1 MAELYQEVGERMLI
15 RKVTFSKFQMLSS
28 PFVFF
33 FIAHGILNTFT
44 KRETY
49 SLSQTVWYFV
59 THFFLYLVVPLFL
72 FGTSSYFRKRTKIS
86 IIEKDIVSML
96 HILNTSFCLSKIDL
110 DDVEGI
116 WHRSFA
122 LSAKSTPV
130 LTLKFLLKDNSRIS
144 MRNIEFNDE
153 LIKILQDKAIQTA
166 PLKGFFGSKSRI
178 PSSSYSV
185 SLERKKLA
193 QNRMFESRTDFRYS
207 HDRGGQV
214 ARFSQVLATLMIV
227 YILATG
233 SLFEATSNT
242 ALNRFEQLNSSV
254 NSDDRVDFSLKVIDI
269 DPITK
274 LAQVQLLPQP
284 MGNIGFTT
292 QNGWIP
298 NDQITFEIGSTR
310 RVNELQQSN
319 TLFFGSELQPNISA
333 TADITYQN
341 PFGACIERSENS
353 DTGETECTSREYIQA
368 TIKDYPF
375 DRYLFSLP
383 IFNVAS
389 RTGGAGTETVVDDT
403 YVSVPMRVYNDTS
416 ELNTWDVV
424 VYPIST
430 NYRDEF
436 QNIDAVSSGMNQGS
450 VEFLIDA
457 KRDRYTILLVLI
469 VCLLMVASM
478 MSVIL
483 MGISVSLRYRPP
495 TVQALVWAAALTFSL
510 IQLRTL
516 MPGAPPVGTTLDI
529 LFYFP
534 ALLMTIGGSIWILWH
549 WMRRADYG
557 I

>member
-1 MAELYQEVGERMLI
+1 MAQG
-15 RKVTFSKFQMLSS
+15 
-28 PFVFF
+28 VF
-33 FIAHGILNTFT
+33 NTFT

-49 SLSQTVWYFV
+49 SLSQTVSYFFS
-59 THFFLYLVVPLFL
+59 HIFLYLVVPIFL
-72 FGTSSYFRKRTKIS
+72 IGTSSYLRKRTKIS
-86 IIEKDIVSML
+86 IIENNIVSML
-96 HILNTSFCLSKIDL
+96 YILNTSFCLSKIDL

-122 LSAKSTPV
+122 LSAKSTHV

-144 MRNIEFNDE
+144 LRNIEFNDE
-153 LIKILQDKAIQTA
+153 LIEILQDKAIQMA
-166 PLKGFFGSKSRI
+166 PLKGIFGPESRS
-178 PSSSYSV
+178 PSSGYIV
-185 SLERKKLA
+185 NLERKKLA
-193 QNRMFESRTDFRYS
+193 QTRIFESRTDFGYS

-214 ARFSQVLATLMIV
+214 SRFSQVLATLMFL

-233 SLFEATSNT
+233 SLFEASSSAAIT
-242 ALNRFEQLNSSV
+242 RFDQLNSSV
-254 NSDDRVDFSLKVIDI
+254 NSDDRVDFGLKVTDI
-269 DPITK
+269 DPVTK
-274 LAQVQLLPQP
+274 LAQVQVLPQP
-284 MGNIGFTT
+284 MGNIGITT
-292 QNGWIP
+292 QNGWVP
-298 NDQITFEIGSTR
+298 NDQVALEIGSTR
-310 RVNELQQSN
+310 RVTELQQSN
-319 TLFFGSELQPNISA
+319 TLFFGSELQSNVSA

-341 PFGACIERSENS
+341 PFGACIEKTKNS
-353 DTGETECTSREYIQA
+353 DTGETVCTLRETIQGS
-368 TIKDYPF
+368 IKDYPF

-383 IFNVAS
+383 IFGVSS
-389 RTGGAGTETVVDDT
+389 RTGGAGTETLTDDT
-403 YVSVPMRVYNDTS
+403 YESVPMRIFDATS

-430 NYRDEF
+430 DYRDEF
-436 QNIDAVSSGMNQGS
+436 EDIDAVSSGMNQGS

-478 MSVIL
+478 MSVVL
-483 MGISVSLRYRPP
+483 MGISVSLKYRPP

>member
-1 MAELYQEVGERMLI
+1 MQI
-15 RKVTFSKFQMLSS
+15 RKVPISKFQMLAS

-33 FIAHGILNTFT
+33 FISQGLFNAFT
-44 KRETY
+44 KRQTY
-49 SLSQTVWYFV
+49 SLSQTIWFFFE
-59 THFFLYLVVPLFL
+59 HFFVYLVVPIVLL
-72 FGTSSYFRKRTKIS
+72 GTSSYLRRKTKIS
-86 IIEKDIVSML
+86 IIDNEIVSML
-96 HILNTSFCLSKIDL
+96 HIFNSAFCLSKIDL
-110 DDVEGI
+110 QDVEGI
-116 WHRSFA
+116 WYRSFA
-122 LSAKSTPV
+122 LSAKSTHV
-130 LTLKFLLKDNSRIS
+130 LTFKFLLKDNSRIS
-144 MRNIEFNDE
+144 LRNIEFDE
-153 LIKILQDKAIQTA
+153 EFIDILQNRTIQMA
-166 PLKGFFGSKSRI
+166 PLKGFFGSESRI
-178 PSSSYSV
+178 PSSSYAV

-193 QNRMFESRTDFRYS
+193 QTRMLESRSDFGYS

-214 ARFSQVLATLMIV
+214 SRFSQVLASVMFI
-227 YILATG
+227 YILAAG
-233 SLFEATSNT
+233 SVFEISDSSAID
-242 ALNRFEQLNSSV
+242 RFEQLNSSV
-254 NSDDRVDFSLKVIDI
+254 NSEDRVDFSLKVTDV
-269 DPITK
+269 DPVMK
-274 LAQVQLLPQP
+274 LAQVQVLPQP
-284 MGNIGFTT
+284 MGNVGITT
-292 QNGWIP
+292 QNGWVP
-298 NDQITFEIGSTR
+298 NDQIAMEIGSTR
-310 RVNELQQSN
+310 RITDLQQSN

-341 PFGACIERSENS
+341 PFGACIEKSESS
-353 DTGETECTSREYIQA
+353 DTGETVCTMRESIEG

-383 IFNVAS
+383 IFGVAA
-389 RTGGAGTETVVDDT
+389 RTGGAGTETTADDT
-403 YVSVPMRVYNDTS
+403 YQSVPMRVYDSTS
-416 ELNTWDVV
+416 ELNTWEVV

-430 NYRDEF
+430 DYKDEF
-436 QNIDAVSSGMNQGS
+436 EDVDAVSSGMNQGS

-478 MSVIL
+478 MSVVL
-483 MGISVSLRYRPP
+483 MGISVSLKYRPP

>member
-1 MAELYQEVGERMLI
+1 MGESMLI
-15 RKVTFSKFQMLSS
+15 RKAPISKFQMLAS

-33 FIAHGILNTFT
+33 FVSQGLLDTFT
-44 KRETY
+44 NRQTY
-49 SLSQTVWYFV
+49 SLSQTISYF
-59 THFFLYLVVPLFL
+59 FANGLLYLVVPLLVFVA
-72 FGTSSYFRKRTKIS
+72 SSYLRRRTKIS
-86 IIEKDIVSML
+86 IIDNQIVSML
-96 HILNTSFCLSKIDL
+96 YIFNTSFCLSKIDL
-110 DDVEGI
+110 EDVEGV

-122 LSAKSTPV
+122 LSAKSSHV
-130 LTLKFLLKDNSRIS
+130 LTLKFLLKDNSRITL
-144 MRNIEFNDE
+144 RNIEFSEEFIE
-153 LIKILQDKAIQTA
+153 LLQKKAIEMT
-166 PLKGFFGSKSRI
+166 PLKGFFGAESRI
-178 PSSSYSV
+178 PSSSYAV

-193 QNRMFESRTDFRYS
+193 QTRMFESRTDFGYS

-214 ARFSQVLATLMIV
+214 SRFSQVLATLMFV

-233 SLFEATSNT
+233 SFFEISDSSAID
-242 ALNRFEQLNSSV
+242 RFDQLNTSV
-254 NSDDRVDFSLKVIDI
+254 NSEDRVDFALKVTDV
-269 DPITK
+269 DPVTK
-274 LAQVQLLPQP
+274 LAQVQVLPQP
-284 MGNIGFTT
+284 MGNVGITT
-292 QNGWIP
+292 QNGWVP
-298 NDQITFEIGSTR
+298 NDKIAMEIGSTR
-310 RVNELQQSN
+310 RITDLQQSN

-341 PFGACIERSENS
+341 PFGACIEKSKDS
-353 DTGETECTSREYIQA
+353 DTGETVCTSRETIQG

-383 IFNVAS
+383 IFGVSS
-389 RTGGAGTETVVDDT
+389 RTGGAGTETLADDT
-403 YVSVPMRVYNDTS
+403 YQSVPMRVYDSTS

-430 NYRDEF
+430 DYRDEF
-436 QNIDAVSSGMNQGS
+436 EDIDAVSSGMNQGS

-478 MSVIL
+478 MSVVL
-483 MGISVSLRYRPP
+483 MGISVSLKYRPP

>member
-1 MAELYQEVGERMLI
+1 MGEMVQI
-15 RKVTFSKFQMLSS
+15 RKVSFSKFQLLSS

-33 FIAHGILNTFT
+33 FVSQGIFNTFT

-49 SLSQTVWYFV
+49 SLSQTIWYFFE
-59 THFFLYLVVPLFL
+59 HIFLYLVLPIVL
-72 FGTSSYFRKRTKIS
+72 FGTSSYFRKKTRVS
-86 IIEKDIVSML
+86 IIENEIVSML
-96 HILNTSFCLSKIDL
+96 YIFNASFCLSKIDI

-122 LSAKSTPV
+122 LSAKSTHV

-144 MRNIEFNDE
+144 LRNIEFNSV
-153 LIKILQDKAIQTA
+153 LIEILQNKGIQIA
-166 PLKGFFGSKSRI
+166 PLKGIFGSESRI

-193 QNRMFESRTDFRYS
+193 QTRMFESSKDFRYS

-214 ARFSQVLATLMIV
+214 SRFSQVLATLMFL

-233 SLFEATSNT
+233 SFFEASSST
-242 ALNRFEQLNSSV
+242 ANNRFEQLNSSV
-254 NSDDRVDFSLKVIDI
+254 NSEDRVDFALKVTDV
-269 DPITK
+269 DPVTK
-274 LAQVQLLPQP
+274 LAQVQVLPLP
-284 MGNIGFTT
+284 SGNVGITT

-298 NDQITFEIGSTR
+298 NDQIKLDIGSTR
-310 RVNELQQSN
+310 RVTELQQSN
-319 TLFFGSELQPNISA
+319 TLSFGSELQPNISA

-341 PFGACIERSENS
+341 PFGACIEKTKDS
-353 DTGETECTSREYIQA
+353 DTGKTVCTMRESIQG

-383 IFNVAS
+383 IFGVSS
-389 RTGGAGTETVVDDT
+389 RTGGAGTETLTDDT
-403 YVSVPMRVYNDTS
+403 FESVPMKVYDDTS

-430 NYRDEF
+430 DFRDEF
-436 QNIDAVSSGMNQGS
+436 EDIEAVSSGMNQGN

-478 MSVIL
+478 MSVVL
-483 MGISVSLRYRPP
+483 MGISVSLKYRPP

>member
-1 MAELYQEVGERMLI
+1 
-15 RKVTFSKFQMLSS
+15 MLSS

-33 FIAHGILNTFT
+33 FIAQGIFNTFT
-44 KRETY
+44 RRETY
-49 SLSQTVWYFV
+49 SLSQTVWYFIS
-59 THFFLYLVVPLFL
+59 HFFLYLVAPMSL
-72 FGTSSYFRKRTKIS
+72 FGASSYLRKRTKIS
-86 IIEKDIVSML
+86 IIEKNIVSML

-116 WHRSFA
+116 WYRSFA
-122 LSAKSTPV
+122 LSAKSPHV

-144 MRNIEFNDE
+144 LRNIEFNDE
-153 LIKILQDKAIQTA
+153 LVETLKDKSIQMT
-166 PLKGFFGSKSRI
+166 PLKGILGSESRI
-178 PSSSYSV
+178 PSSNYSV

-193 QNRMFESRTDFRYS
+193 QTRMFESRTDFRYS

-214 ARFSQVLATLMIV
+214 SRFSQVLATLMIL

-233 SLFEATSNT
+233 SLFEASIST
-242 ALNRFEQLNSSV
+242 ASNRFEQLNSSV
-254 NSDDRVDFSLKVIDI
+254 NSEDRVDFALKVTDI
-269 DPITK
+269 DPVTK
-274 LAQVQLLPQP
+274 LAQVQVLPQP
-284 MGNIGFTT
+284 MGNIGITT
-292 QNGWIP
+292 QNGWVP
-298 NDQITFEIGSTR
+298 NDEIALDIGSTR

-319 TLFFGSELQPNISA
+319 TLRFGSELQPNISA

-341 PFGACIERSENS
+341 PFGACIEKSKNS
-353 DTGETECTSREYIQA
+353 DTGETVCTVREPIQG

-383 IFNVAS
+383 IFGVSS
-389 RTGGAGTETVVDDT
+389 RTGGAGTETLADDT
-403 YVSVPMRVYNDTS
+403 YESVPMRVYDTTS

-430 NYRDEF
+430 DYRDEF
-436 QNIDAVSSGMNQGS
+436 EDIDAVSSGMNQGS

-478 MSVIL
+478 MSVVL
-483 MGISVSLRYRPP
+483 MGISVSLKYRPP

>member
-1 MAELYQEVGERMLI
+1 MQI
-15 RKVTFSKFQMLSS
+15 RKVPISKFQLLAS

-33 FIAHGILNTFT
+33 FISQGLFNAFT
-44 KRETY
+44 KRQTY
-49 SLSQTVWYFV
+49 SLSQTIWFFFE
-59 THFFLYLVVPLFL
+59 HFFVYLVVPIVLL
-72 FGTSSYFRKRTKIS
+72 GTSSYLRRKTKIS
-86 IIEKDIVSML
+86 IIDNEIVSML
-96 HILNTSFCLSKIDL
+96 HIFNSAFCLSKIDL
-110 DDVEGI
+110 QDVEGI
-116 WHRSFA
+116 WYRSFA
-122 LSAKSTPV
+122 LSTKSTHV
-130 LTLKFLLKDNSRIS
+130 LTFKFLLKDNSRIS
-144 MRNIEFNDE
+144 LRNIEFNEEFID
-153 LIKILQDKAIQTA
+153 ILQNRTIQLA
-166 PLKGFFGSKSRI
+166 PLKGFFGSESRI
-178 PSSSYSV
+178 PSSSYAV

-193 QNRMFESRTDFRYS
+193 QTRMLESRSDFGYS

-214 ARFSQVLATLMIV
+214 SRFSQVLASVMFI
-227 YILATG
+227 YILAAG
-233 SLFEATSNT
+233 SVFEISDSSAID
-242 ALNRFEQLNSSV
+242 RFEQLNSSV
-254 NSDDRVDFSLKVIDI
+254 NTEDRVDFSLKVTDV
-269 DPITK
+269 DPVMK
-274 LAQVQLLPQP
+274 LAQVQVLPQP
-284 MGNIGFTT
+284 MGNVGITT
-292 QNGWIP
+292 QNGWVP
-298 NDQITFEIGSTR
+298 NDQIAMEIGSTR
-310 RVNELQQSN
+310 RITDLQQSN

-341 PFGACIERSENS
+341 PFGACIEKSESS
-353 DTGETECTSREYIQA
+353 DTGETVCTMRESIEG

-383 IFNVAS
+383 IFGVAA
-389 RTGGAGTETVVDDT
+389 RTGGAGTETTADDT
-403 YVSVPMRVYNDTS
+403 YQSVPMRVYDSTS
-416 ELNTWDVV
+416 ELNTWEVV

-430 NYRDEF
+430 DYQDEF
-436 QNIDAVSSGMNQGS
+436 EDIDAVSSGMNQGS

-478 MSVIL
+478 MSVVL
-483 MGISVSLRYRPP
+483 MGISVSLKYRPP